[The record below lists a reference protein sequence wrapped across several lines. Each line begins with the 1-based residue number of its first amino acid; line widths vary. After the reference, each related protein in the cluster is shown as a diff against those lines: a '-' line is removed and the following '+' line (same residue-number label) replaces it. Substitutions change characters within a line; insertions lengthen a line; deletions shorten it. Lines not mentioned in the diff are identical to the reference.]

1 MLYFTDLIIKAKSGT
16 GKTAVFGIVALEM
29 VNVKSSELQILI
41 LAPTRE
47 IAVQIQQVLLT
58 IGVEI
63 KGNTQYTLNHY
74 LY

>member
-29 VNVKSSELQILI
+29 VNVKSNELQILI

-63 KGNTQYTLNHY
+63 KGNNQHTLYHY

>member
-1 MLYFTDLIIKAKSGT
+1 MFYFTDLIIKAKSGT

-58 IGVEI
+58 IGVEF